1 MCACSLVFNSLQSL
15 VCSPPDSFV
24 HGISQARILEWVA
37 ISFSRGS
44 SHPRDRTCVSHTGRH
59 VLYHW
64 TTCKALSML
73 VAKANWPHLRPFS
86 YWLSSSQEALFIII
100 PLFPEFSI
108 YHSLVIFINSQ
119 PISNIFHLKKSS
131 SWPRIFLQLLY
142 HLCYPEFLSF
152 WKNKHPSLWAYG
164 IYMKDMIC
172 FKSESTTHFN
182 IQKISFRRKSRSFS

>member
-64 TTCKALSML
+64 TTCKALLML

-142 HLCYPEFLSF
+142 HLSVTLNF
-152 WKNKHPSLWAYG
+152 
-164 IYMKDMIC
+164 
-172 FKSESTTHFN
+172 
-182 IQKISFRRKSRSFS
+182 